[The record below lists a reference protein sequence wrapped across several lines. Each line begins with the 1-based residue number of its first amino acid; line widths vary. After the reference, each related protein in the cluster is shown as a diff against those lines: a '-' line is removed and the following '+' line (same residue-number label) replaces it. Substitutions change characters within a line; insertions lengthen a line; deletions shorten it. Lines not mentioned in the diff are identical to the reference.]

1 MMSRDMTAKPAAGKS
16 AASVVPQ
23 EPWPPHHLA
32 ALRRLVEVEG
42 LTSGQVA
49 KHPDLENRYSR
60 AAIMG
65 RSRRLGLKWARE
77 GFGGRPKPP
86 PPPPPPPEPVQKW
99 DRRRV
104 EDDPAIMP
112 EEIAQIFRL
121 RAGQCRYPVSGEGL
135 DIVYCAEP
143 VVHDAS
149 SWCALHRTV
158 CYVPP
163 RSHGRAA

>member
-1 MMSRDMTAKPAAGKS
+1 MTSKRDAGKTP
-16 AASVVPQ
+16 APVAHW
-23 EPWPPHHLA
+23 EPWPPHHLE
-32 ALRRLVEVEG
+32 ALKRLVEVEG

-49 KHPDLENRYSR
+49 KNPALEGRYTR

-65 RSRRLGLKWARE
+65 KSRRLGLKWKLE
-77 GFGGRPKPP
+77 GHGGRPKPE
-86 PPPPPPPEPVQKW
+86 PPPPPPPEPARKW

-121 RAGQCRYPVSGEGL
+121 KAGQCRYPVSGEGL

-143 VVHDAS
+143 VVHETS
-149 SWCALHRTV
+149 SWCALHRVV
-158 CYVPP
+158 CYVPQ